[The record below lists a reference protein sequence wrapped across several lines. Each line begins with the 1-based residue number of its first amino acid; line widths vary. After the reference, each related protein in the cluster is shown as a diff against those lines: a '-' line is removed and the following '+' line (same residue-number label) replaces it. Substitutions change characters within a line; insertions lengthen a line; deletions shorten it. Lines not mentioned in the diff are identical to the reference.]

1 MADAFKV
8 GDWFVEP
15 QLNSISA
22 NGNTIRVEPK
32 IIQVLV
38 CLAEHAG
45 EVVPKENLIRQVWS
59 GTFVTDDVLTRSI
72 SELRRVFGDDPKEA
86 RFIQTIPKS
95 GYRLIASVSFDCAK
109 QEPVSPER
117 VASGDETRRVNP
129 HSRWLNARV
138 LAACVI
144 LVGVAAVAFYLWTLR
159 KSVASGGSKPM
170 RSIAVLPFKSV
181 GPEVGDEYLGLE
193 MADTLITRLS
203 STKQLVVCPPGAAR
217 KYSDKNQD
225 PIAAGRELSVE
236 LVLDG
241 STQREGDRVRVTVRL
256 LKVADGSSL
265 WAERYDEKFADI
277 FAVQDSVT
285 EKVARSLA
293 LSLTGAERELLTKRY
308 TENTEAYRLYVIG
321 RYFQHKGTEEGL
333 KKGIEYFDEALRIAP
348 DYALAYSGLADT
360 YNGAAQQS
368 ICSPKE
374 GFLKAKEAALK
385 ALEIDSSLAE
395 AHHSLGCVKWMFE
408 YDWPGTEMEY
418 KRGLDSDPRYQP
430 NRVCYAEYLSGLG
443 RHDEALAQMRRAPEP
458 DPTDVSCNV
467 AVGEL
472 FYFAGHYDQAIQQ
485 CRKILDM
492 DQNGA
497 AAHFWLGLAY
507 EQKGMYEEAI
517 AELQEAN
524 SLIQGGH
531 STVAAALGHA
541 YAVSGNKGKAREL
554 IEGLKEQSRRRH
566 VSPYLIAIIYIGLG
580 EKERAFEWLERE
592 YNDRSGGFTHI
603 KVDPRFDALR
613 SDQRFGD
620 LLMRA
625 GLAQ

>member
-1 MADAFKV
+1 MAGAFRV
-8 GDWFVEP
+8 GDWLVEP

-32 IIQVLV
+32 IMQVLV
-38 CLAEHAG
+38 CLTAHAN
-45 EVVPKENLIRQVWS
+45 EVVSKERLIQSVWTD
-59 GTFVTDDVLTRSI
+59 TFVSDDVLTRSI
-72 SELRRVFGDDPKEA
+72 SELRRVFGDDPKES
-86 RFIQTIPKS
+86 RYIQTIPKS
-95 GYRLIASVSFDCAK
+95 GYRLIAPVSVDCAK
-109 QEPVSPER
+109 QEAVSPG
-117 VASGDETRRVNP
+117 VASGEVTPAANP
-129 HSRWLNARV
+129 RSGWLNARV
-138 LAACVI
+138 LAGCVI
-144 LVGVAAVAFYLWTLR
+144 LVGMAAVAFYLWTLR
-159 KSVASGGSKPM
+159 KSEASGGNKPM

-203 STKQLVVCPPGAAR
+203 STKQLVVCPPGPAR

-256 LKVADGSSL
+256 LKVSDGSAL

-293 LSLTGAERELLTKRY
+293 LSLTEAGKKLLTKRY
-308 TENTEAYRLYVIG
+308 TENAEAYRLYLMG
-321 RYFQHKGTEEGL
+321 RYFEHKGTEEGF

-360 YNGAAQQS
+360 YNWAAQQS
-368 ICSPKE
+368 IISPKE

-395 AHHSLGCVKWMFE
+395 AHHSLGCVKWIFE
-408 YDWPGTEMEY
+408 YDWPGTEVEY
-418 KRGLDSDPRYQP
+418 KRGMELDPTYQS

-443 RHDEALAQMRRAPEP
+443 RHDEAFAQMRRAPEP
-458 DPTDVSCNV
+458 DPTDIFCNV

-472 FYFAGHYDQAIQQ
+472 FYFAGQYDQAIEQ
-485 CRKILDM
+485 CRKILGM
-492 DQNGA
+492 DPNGA

-507 EQKGMYEEAI
+507 EQKGMYEKAI
-517 AELQEAN
+517 AE
-524 SLIQGGH
+524 IQKATTLAGGDH
-531 STVAAALGHA
+531 PGLVAALGHV
-541 YAVSGNKGKAREL
+541 YAVSGNKGKAREM
-554 IEGLKEQSRRRH
+554 IEELKELANRRH
-566 VSPYLIAIIYIGLG
+566 VSPHRIATIYIGLG

-603 KVDPRFDALR
+603 KVDPRFDPLR
-613 SDQRFGD
+613 SDPRFGD
-620 LLMRA
+620 LLVRV